1 MNQSTINAGAILFA
15 FVFFTTLKG
24 NLHKYLQVMGLQ

>member
-1 MNQSTINAGAILFA
+1 MNQSTVNTAAIVFA

-24 NLHKYLQVMGLQ
+24 NLHKYLQVLGLQ